1 MTHGK
6 FGSDPTADTTADEI
20 ELRKLQRI
28 QNFEV
33 VKDNV
38 FDDVD
43 VLVFIGRAAAGVS
56 RPDYAGVLRQFLMK
70 RSPVFFYRMNV
81 GETMEIEQRGAVAVF
96 QKPDLASVDIEG
108 APAQ

>member
-6 FGSDPTADTTADEI
+6 FGGDPTADTTADKV

-28 QNFEV
+28 QNFEI

-43 VLVFIGRAAAGVS
+43 VLVFIGLAAAGVS
-56 RPDYAGVLRQFLMK
+56 RRDDAGVLR
-70 RSPVFFYRMNV
+70 
-81 GETMEIEQRGAVAVF
+81 
-96 QKPDLASVDIEG
+96 
-108 APAQ
+108 